1 MKVLEAVI
9 IHKHPLQSRQA
20 KCILS
25 SEFLAMVYRD
35 TRDPANDTLMSIEM
49 VEIPKPTVPMYL
61 LPLRH
66 IVSCYCRRDVGKTNV
81 FSVS

>member
-9 IHKHPLQSRQA
+9 ILKRPLQSRQA

-35 TRDPANDTLMSIEM
+35 THDPANETLMSIEM
-49 VEIPKPTVPMYL
+49 VETRKPTGPIYSL
-61 LPLRH
+61 LSRH